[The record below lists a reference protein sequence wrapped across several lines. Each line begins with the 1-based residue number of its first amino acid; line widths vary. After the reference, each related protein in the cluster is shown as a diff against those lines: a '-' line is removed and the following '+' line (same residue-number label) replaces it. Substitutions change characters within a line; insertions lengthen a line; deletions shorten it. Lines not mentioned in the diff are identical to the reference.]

1 MCWNWTDISVIMFA
15 IFKIFLI
22 EAGKFWDK
30 KVYKKSTRKNY
41 ILFLNSPPKT
51 KILYDAFVFSS

>member
-1 MCWNWTDISVIMFA
+1 MFA